1 MTRGQY
7 GLYLEKDKNN
17 ILVLFF
23 LLLLLK
29 RSRSVQILFAIR
41 NGVLLC
47 FVIMQLVKQVWVG
60 VAHTGAGHA
69 LETTGVDNQARDI
82 GRCMTMRSIRT

>member
-1 MTRGQY
+1 MGKRAKII
-7 GLYLEKDKNN
+7 YL
-17 ILVLFF
+17 F

-29 RSRSVQILFAIR
+29 RSRSVLIPFAIR

-47 FVIMQLVKQVWVG
+47 FAIMQLVKQVWVG

-69 LETTGVDNQARDI
+69 LGTIGPENQARDI
-82 GRCMTMRSIRT
+82 GRWMAMKSTLT